1 MHRVLAVAI
10 ALGVAATSGAQPTN
24 PPAVVQTQPQPLP
37 PECLERDA
45 DPEKCVIKD
54 GSPPPPRVRKPAL
67 PPPPPELQPP
77 SRQEPSLPKLAPRT

>member
-54 GSPPPPRVRKPAL
+54 GSPPPP
-67 PPPPPELQPP
+67 PPPELQPP